1 MIKWLLTL
9 GIVVLALMW
18 WFGKGRGGGAA
29 RDGRPAG
36 KPRPKQAQPMV
47 ACAHCGLHLP
57 AADAIEG
64 EGGRSFCS
72 AEHRRLGPTS

>member
-9 GIVVLALMW
+9 GIVVLALML

-29 RDGRPAG
+29 RGRDASG
-36 KPRPKQAQPMV
+36 SPRRPNAQPMV

-57 AADAIEG
+57 AADAVEG
-64 EGGRSFCS
+64 EGGRRYCS
-72 AEHRRLGPTS
+72 VEHRRQGPAS